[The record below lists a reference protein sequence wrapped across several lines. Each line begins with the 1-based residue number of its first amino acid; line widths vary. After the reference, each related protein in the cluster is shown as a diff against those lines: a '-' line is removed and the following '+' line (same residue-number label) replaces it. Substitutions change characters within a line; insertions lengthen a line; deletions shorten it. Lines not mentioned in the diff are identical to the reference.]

1 MKRTLILNVAY
12 QPLTII
18 NVRRGL
24 LLSFKDNGMRVLSYY
39 EDSIWS
45 ETKSFALP
53 AVMVYPKFINPHK
66 NRIPTKRTILS
77 RDNYQCQYCNID
89 LNRSDATIDHVTPVS
104 KFLNKKEANTWE
116 NMVACC
122 KPCNYNKGDKSI
134 AKCGMFLTRK
144 PREPSSLLN
153 IHNPPKEWMEYVSS

>member
-1 MKRTLILNVAY
+1 MKRTLVLNVAY
-12 QPLTII
+12 QPITVI

-24 LLSFKDNGMRVLSYY
+24 LLSLKDNGMRVLSYY

-66 NRIPTKRTILS
+66 NKLPTKKMVLS
-77 RDNYQCQYCNID
+77 RDNYECQYCSEP
-89 LNRSDATIDHVTPVS
+89 LSRTDATIDHIVPVC
-104 KFLNKKEANTWE
+104 KFPKKKDANTWE

-122 KPCNYNKGDKSI
+122 RSCNAYKGDRSLH
-134 AKCGMFLTRK
+134 KCGLNLRSKPRK
-144 PREPSSLLN
+144 PVSLLN
-153 IHNPPKEWMEYVSS
+153 IHNPPKEWMEYI

>member
-12 QPLTII
+12 QPLTVI

-39 EDSIWS
+39 EESIWS
-45 ETKSFALP
+45 ETQSFALP

-66 NRIPTKRTILS
+66 NRQPTKKTILS
-77 RDNYQCQYCNID
+77 RDKYTCQYCNAE
-89 LNRSDATIDHVTPVS
+89 LTRADATIDHITPVS
-104 KFLNKKEANTWE
+104 KFDNKKEANTWE

-122 KPCNYNKGDKSI
+122 RSCNAKKGDKSL
-134 AKCGMFLTRK
+134 AKCGLHLQSK
-144 PREPSSLLN
+144 PREPISLLN
-153 IHNPPKEWMEYVSS
+153 IHNPPKEWKEYVY